1 MEASQSFAIRNV
13 ISLHFPKHLKD
24 LSDISGAHAMPCPE
38 SPSLSQDARG
48 LQEGSYGRRCL
59 YNRKDTTCS
68 QTHEFSNKV
77 GATFPRKVIPV

>member
-1 MEASQSFAIRNV
+1 METCQSFAIKKV
-13 ISLHFPKHLKD
+13 IVLHFSKHLMD
-24 LSDISGAHAMPCPE
+24 LSYISGAHAMPCREPL
-38 SPSLSQDARG
+38 PGIQDARG

-59 YNRKDTTCS
+59 YNRKDTTWS